1 MLLAIPFV
9 AGAITGG
16 NTSAKNYL
24 SRAFEFSRVFLY
36 KWTVNWRFVG
46 EEKFL
51 SKRFSYGLL
60 AAHFCLLY
68 TFIVTRWLRPSN
80 WTLPEAIGALLK
92 PPSKETQ
99 ARISRRVTPDFA
111 LTSILSAVIIGCLC
125 ARSLHYQF
133 FVYIVWATPFL
144 LWRSGMHPI
153 FIYAICII
161 QEYGWNV
168 YPSTDESSMIV
179 VGCLAMTVFAVW
191 LGTSGYV
198 GGDMVRSQHQQ
209 RKVQHEHAE

>member
-1 MLLAIPFV
+1 
-9 AGAITGG
+9 
-16 NTSAKNYL
+16 
-24 SRAFEFSRVFLY
+24 
-36 KWTVNWRFVG
+36 
-46 EEKFL
+46 
-51 SKRFSYGLL
+51 
-60 AAHFCLLY
+60 
-68 TFIVTRWLRPSN
+68 
-80 WTLPEAIGALLK
+80 
-92 PPSKETQ
+92 
-99 ARISRRVTPDFA
+99 
-111 LTSILSAVIIGCLC
+111 
-125 ARSLHYQF
+125 
-133 FVYIVWATPFL
+133 
-144 LWRSGMHPI
+144 MHPI